1 MLNQQFVDAMY
12 HLAKF
17 VTEYQTTVL
26 EAIITEDTAVIHLI
40 PVELYQALTDDEEGD
55 EKDE

>member
-26 EAIITEDTAVIHLI
+26 EAIITEDTAVVHLI
-40 PVELYQALTDDEEGD
+40 PVDLYQDLSSEEDDED
-55 EKDE
+55 E

>member
-17 VTEYQTTVL
+17 VTEYQATVL
-26 EAIITEDTAVIHLI
+26 EAIITEDTAIVHLI
-40 PVELYQALTDDEEGD
+40 PIDLYTEMADEED
-55 EKDE
+55 EEDE

>member
-26 EAIITEDTAVIHLI
+26 EAIITEDTAVVHLI
-40 PVELYQALTDDEEGD
+40 PVELYQAMNDEEGD
-55 EKDE
+55 DE

>member
-26 EAIITEDTAVIHLI
+26 EAIITEDTAIVHLI
-40 PVELYQALTDDEEGD
+40 PVELYQKLNDEGD
-55 EKDE
+55 YEDE

>member
-26 EAIITEDTAVIHLI
+26 EAIITEDTAVVHLI
-40 PVELYQALTDDEEGD
+40 PVELYQALNDDEEEEEDD
-55 EKDE
+55 E

>member
-1 MLNQQFVDAMY
+1 MLNQQFVDAMF

-26 EAIITEDTAVIHLI
+26 EAIITEDTAVVHLI
-40 PVELYQALTDDEEGD
+40 PLELYEQLTEEEEEDE
-55 EKDE
+55 